1 MAKKRKV
8 KKALDPSRTKTLRL
22 KFEADLVRRFKKLRK
37 DIVQSIL
44 KNDALAIKTN
54 TPLPPRAFQFTTDVG
69 KHDAFMEWLYQQ
81 IDLGIL
87 EVTRREG
94 RTVVTRTP
102 WTNLYVRSAYQRG
115 ISRAR
120 SEMKSQGIM
129 IDEFGRGVDGSL
141 SIAFNQPFHLNR
153 VALAFTRTFTE
164 LQGVTDAM
172 AQAIS
177 RELAQGVAQ
186 GSNPRVIARNLA
198 KAVDNIGI
206 NRSKLIARTEVIRAH
221 HAANIAEYR
230 AAQIEGV
237 VVIVEFNTAF
247 DSRVCATC
255 ASLAGKRFTLDEIE
269 TVIPVHP
276 QCRCFARPL
285 VGDDEKS
292 IRRQKRR
299 QTPEAVREKSKAI
312 K

>member
-8 KKALDPSRTKTLRL
+8 QKAVDPSRTKTLRL

-37 DIVQSIL
+37 DITQSII

-54 TPLPPRAFQFTTDVG
+54 APLPFRAFQFSTDPN
-69 KHDAFMEWLYQQ
+69 KHEAFMEWLNQQ

-94 RTVVTRTP
+94 RTVVTRNP

-120 SEMKSQGIM
+120 SEMRSQGVVV
-129 IDEFGRGVDGSL
+129 DEFGRGIDGSL
-141 SIAFNQPFHLNR
+141 SVAFNQPFHLNR

-164 LQGVTDAM
+164 LQGVTDSM

-177 RELAQGVAQ
+177 RELAQGLAD
-186 GSNPRVIARNLA
+186 GSNPRVIARNLV
-198 KAVDNIGI
+198 KAVDSIGI
-206 NRSKLIARTEVIRAH
+206 NRAKLIAQTEVIRAH
-221 HAANIAEYR
+221 HAANIQEYR

-247 DSRVCATC
+247 DDRVCARC
-255 ASLAGKRFTLDEIE
+255 ARLAGKRYTLDEIE
-269 TVIPVHP
+269 PIIPVHP
-276 QCRCFARPL
+276 RCRCFARPL

-292 IRRQKRR
+292 IRRQKRI
-299 QTPEAVREKSKAI
+299 QTPEAVRKRSKAI